1 MSVKRNLFCQ
11 ELRQKRKMFT
21 GGKNM
26 NIFKRMGLF
35 ALTGAVALSTMA
47 APAFAE
53 NDSSAP
59 SYTPGVYEGIA
70 EGRFGPITVE
80 VRVSDNAI
88 EEIVIKEHHDSDG
101 VSDLPLTRIP
111 KEIVEYQSLNVDS
124 VSGATLTSGG
134 IKRAVA
140 DAVQKAGGDADA
152 LWKVPVEYAP
162 MPTDDMTTQ
171 IVVVG
176 SGMAGITAASAAA
189 QNGAQVTLVE
199 KLPYLGG
206 TLIMAGGYMVTVDS
220 DSIDPELDDS
230 LDRVD
235 TYYHAVN
242 EDSVRPVDYNFFK
255 AIVSRTGEAID
266 YFKEKFGLE
275 TETFD
280 AGNVIMTHHLN
291 HGAGIVK
298 QLSQYIVDNGV
309 TIVTDTPAIEILMED
324 GKATGVR
331 VRNRSGEYNIYADKV
346 IIAAGGATWDLESLR
361 ANEPAMATIDL
372 YQESVIGDN
381 GDAFRMLEAAGA
393 QMGDGPFI
401 KSEVPNL
408 SVVFKRDW
416 KTTPFPSDKL
426 MVNAEGRRFANEN
439 PLLNYMLNT
448 YLLREASPAYYAIY
462 DTAHTPDAE
471 LLAQIQELSASGNP
485 KIAVHADT
493 IEELAE
499 KINMDPAVLRET
511 YDAYQAACAT
521 GVDEEFGKDA
531 DHLIAYDDSDGL
543 YAVYFMP
550 ASLGTIGGAITDE
563 QFHVLDKDGN
573 VIENLF
579 AIGESATSTLFGD
592 YYVGSFSLGM
602 YLTEG
607 KISAETA
614 VAELN
619 G

>member
-1 MSVKRNLFCQ
+1 
-11 ELRQKRKMFT
+11 
-21 GGKNM
+21 M
-26 NIFKRMGLF
+26 NVFKRMALF
-35 ALTGAVALSTMA
+35 ALTGAVVLSTAA
-47 APAFAE
+47 APVFAE
-53 NDSSAP
+53 GETEGP
-59 SYTPGVYEGIA
+59 KYTAGVYEGTA
-70 EGRFGPITVE
+70 EGRFGPITVA
-80 VRVSDNAI
+80 VSLSDNAI

-124 VSGATLTSGG
+124 VSGASLTSGG
-134 IKRAVA
+134 VKRAVA
-140 DAVQKAGGDADA
+140 DAIQKAGGDVDA
-152 LWKVPVEYAP
+152 LWKAEVNYAP
-162 MPTDDMTTQ
+162 MPTEDVTTQ

-189 QNGAQVTLVE
+189 ENGAQVTLVE

-220 DSIDPELDDS
+220 ESIDPELDDS
-230 LDRVD
+230 LERVD

-242 EDSVRPVDYNFFK
+242 EDSVRQVDYDFFK
-255 AIVSRTGEAID
+255 ALVSKTGEAID
-266 YFKEKFGLE
+266 YFKEKFGLQ

-298 QLSQYIVDNGV
+298 QLSDYLTANNVNI
-309 TIVTDTPAIEILMED
+309 ITDTPAVEILMED
-324 GKATGVR
+324 GKAIGVR
-331 VRNRSGEYNIYADKV
+331 VQNRSGEYCVYADKV
-346 IIAAGGATWDLESLR
+346 IIAAGGATWDLDSLR

-393 QMGDGPFI
+393 QMGNGPFI

-408 SVVFKRDW
+408 SVAFQRDW

-426 MVNAEGRRFANEN
+426 MVNAEGKRFANEN

-462 DTAHTPDAE
+462 DTAHTSDAE
-471 LLAQIQELSASGNP
+471 LLAQIQELSTRNSAR
-485 KIAVHADT
+485 IVVHADS

-511 YDAYQAACAT
+511 YDTYQAACAA

-531 DHLIAYDDSDGL
+531 DHLVAYEDSDGL